1 MASPRMQHD
10 LEARVHVDLPRITV
24 DQMITTHET
33 EPPPDP
39 TGGRDVEAEFMIRHI
54 GF

>member
-1 MASPRMQHD
+1 MTSPQAQHD

-24 DQMITTHET
+24 DQMTTSQDSD
-33 EPPPDP
+33 PPPDP
-39 TGGRDVEAEFMIRHI
+39 TGGRDVDTEFMIRHI